1 MSSFK
6 AAEVNAENARSH
18 EGRRMMHTARITAR
32 RADKF
37 AQRRRHHRG
46 VERTNDVKRH
56 SASQGTHSRSHAWI
70 NAQKALDYEKKLTAP
85 LPTTSRH
92 RNPFSGGR
100 RRTRRKSRRHTRK
113 H

>member
-1 MSSFK
+1 
-6 AAEVNAENARSH
+6 
-18 EGRRMMHTARITAR
+18 MHTARITAR

-46 VERTNDVKRH
+46 VERTNVDVKRH
-56 SASQGTHSRSHAWI
+56 SASQGTHSRSHAWN
-70 NAQKALDYEKKLTAP
+70 NAQKMLDFEKKLTAP